1 MKLGCS
7 LMPKNQKT
15 DKTDCHQLTEE
26 YFRAFHTKQVEKKEV
41 AKLKKGK
48 GKGKGKQRTHN
59 SPDAGKPEASM
70 LVLSPLGPLPSLGAL
85 MLESGR
91 SSATNTPSDNPTAI
105 SLSPEHS
112 APSPPIPR
120 IHIPGHSPHNYPTEP
135 PVTIPA
141 QNSTEFV
148 VEVPA
153 VSKYLKAKGQKAS
166 LSHTSALPAS
176 ADGSNAARITVLERK
191 MEEVEKLK
199 TLVHEM
205 DLRLKKVEA

>member
-1 MKLGCS
+1 
-7 LMPKNQKT
+7 MPKNQKT
-15 DKTDCHQLTEE
+15 DKTDCHQLTKE
-26 YFRAFHTKQVEKKEV
+26 YFRAFRTKQVEKKEA

-48 GKGKGKQRTHN
+48 GKGKGKQCAHN
-59 SPDAGKPEASM
+59 SPDAGKPEASAS
-70 LVLSPLGPLPSLGAL
+70 VPLPSGLLPSLGVL
-85 MLESGR
+85 RLESGG
-91 SSATNTPSDNPTAI
+91 SSVANTPSDNPAAI

-112 APSPPIPR
+112 APSPPILCICIPR
-120 IHIPGHSPHNYPTEP
+120 RSPHNYPTEP

-153 VSKYLKAKGQKAS
+153 ISKYLKVKGQKAS
-166 LSHTSALPAS
+166 PSHTSASPAS
-176 ADGSNAARITVLERK
+176 DNGSNALRIAMLERK
-191 MEEVEKLK
+191 MEVVEKLK

>member
-7 LMPKNQKT
+7 LMPKNKNT
-15 DKTDCHQLTEE
+15 DKTDRHRLTEE
-26 YFRAFHTKQVEKKEV
+26 YFREFRTKQVEKKEA

-48 GKGKGKQRTHN
+48 GKGKGKQRAHN
-59 SPDAGKPEASM
+59 SPDPGEPEASTS
-70 LVLSPLGPLPSLGAL
+70 VPSPSGPLPSLGAL
-85 MLESGR
+85 TLESGG
-91 SSATNTPSDNPTAI
+91 SSAANTPSDNPAAI

-120 IHIPGHSPHNYPTEP
+120 IRIPRRSPRKSPTKP
-135 PVTIPA
+135 PMTIPA

-153 VSKYLKAKGQKAS
+153 TSKYLKAKDQKAS
-166 LSHTSALPAS
+166 PSHTSASPVS
-176 ADGSNAARITVLERK
+176 DDGSNAARIAVLERK

-205 DLRLKKVEA
+205 DLRLKKVKA